1 MFSSAT
7 EAIQTYR
14 EEAKEDS
21 TKPIDQDIPP
31 FVIAGEDGKPV
42 APIQDDDC
50 VIFFNFRGDRAI
62 EISRA
67 FTESPKTFPF
77 SRDPAVKVHY
87 AGMMEYDGDRH
98 IPPDYLVEP
107 PATDRT
113 IVRKLKHHAALKKLL
128 CSCPAFSRSHFFS
141 SLRVSF
147 WPKMTFPSMPSQ
159 KTQKYGHVTY
169 FWQGNNSEKFSEQY
183 ETWVEIPSDIIPF
196 EEAPR
201 MQADKIT
208 DTLIKALKEEA
219 QVLASQL
226 RKW

>member
-21 TKPIDQDIPP
+21 TKLIDQDIPP

-107 PATDRT
+107 PAIDRT

-159 KTQKYGHVTY
+159 KHKNMAMSPTFGRATIVKSSA
-169 FWQGNNSEKFSEQY
+169 NSTKRGWKSLL
-183 ETWVEIPSDIIPF
+183 
-196 EEAPR
+196 
-201 MQADKIT
+201 
-208 DTLIKALKEEA
+208 TLFP
-219 QVLASQL
+219 L
-226 RKW
+226 RRLHACRPTRLPTH